1 MKKASIKGKL
11 NERIPALGMALSIEN
26 KSKQAKAP
34 KMMPETKKTDAKMT
48 MVK

>member
-11 NERIPALGMALSIEN
+11 NELIPAPSMALSIEN
-26 KSKQAKAP
+26 RSKEAKAL

>member
-11 NERIPALGMALSIEN
+11 NERIPDPGMALSIEN
-26 KSKQAKAP
+26 KSKEAKAP
-34 KMMPETKKTDAKMT
+34 KMMPKAKKTDAKMT